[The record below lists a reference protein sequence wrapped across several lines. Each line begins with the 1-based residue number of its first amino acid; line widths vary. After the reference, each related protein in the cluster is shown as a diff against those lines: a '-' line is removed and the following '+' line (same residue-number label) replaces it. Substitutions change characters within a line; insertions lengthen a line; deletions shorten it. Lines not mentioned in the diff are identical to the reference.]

1 MELLNEEQRRLVD
14 FVIGNVRAG
23 KKDILVVNSPA
34 GTGKTFCIKLLNQ
47 LNPCRIFTLAPTHKA
62 VSLFLESQI
71 YAQTIH
77 RFLDAKSDYDEEGDI
92 QFLFGKSKQ
101 VGTAEFHL
109 IIVDEASMVDSVMY
123 AKFMMHY
130 KTYNAM
136 IIFMGDIHQIPP
148 VNEKQSVVFTK
159 SHMVMNLTINMRCK
173 NRDILELCDFLR
185 DDYTEIVLNKRIS
198 RESIFFV
205 IQEYFHRERDNTIYL
220 TWTNRKKEQ
229 VSNQIRNHLFMDLK
243 KSCSRIPKYI
253 INERLIFSG
262 FRNTKQESW
271 WFLEDELA
279 REKMRPKDLSEET
292 IKLFSTLA
300 INNCLNRTDHIYYSN
315 DIVFIVDIKELDIPF
330 EHEILKMYLIVDA
343 KSVFW
348 LSPKEDSIA
357 FLTSYFQKKGSEI
370 KTKVC
375 PIIEKKR
382 EWRNFYIQKK
392 LLFPELDYS
401 YAMTVHKAQGSQWS
415 NVCVDVDTIMR
426 SGDEKKLLYT
436 CVSRAT
442 QRVIF
447 TE

>member
-1 MELLNEEQRRLVD
+1 
-14 FVIGNVRAG
+14 
-23 KKDILVVNSPA
+23 
-34 GTGKTFCIKLLNQ
+34 
-47 LNPCRIFTLAPTHKA
+47 
-62 VSLFLESQI
+62 
-71 YAQTIH
+71 
-77 RFLDAKSDYDEEGDI
+77 
-92 QFLFGKSKQ
+92 
-101 VGTAEFHL
+101 
-109 IIVDEASMVDSVMY
+109 
-123 AKFMMHY
+123 
-130 KTYNAM
+130 
-136 IIFMGDIHQIPP
+136 
-148 VNEKQSVVFTK
+148 
-159 SHMVMNLTINMRCK
+159 MRCK

-185 DDYTEIVLNKRIS
+185 DDYTEVVLNKRIS
-198 RESIFFV
+198 RVSIFFV

-229 VSNQIRNHLFMDLK
+229 VSNLIRNHLFMDLK

-279 REKMRPKDLSEET
+279 REKMRPKDLTEET
-292 IKLFSTLA
+292 IKLFYTLA

-348 LSPKEDSIA
+348 LCPKEDSIA

-426 SGDEKKLLYT
+426 SGDKKKLLYT